1 MFVGDKIRMLRT
13 ELRLSRMKVVRLSGL
28 GRETIKEAELGGVV
42 TPRTAERLAPILGC
56 KPEDLMPKK
65 RSAR

>member
-1 MFVGDKIRMLRT
+1 
-13 ELRLSRMKVVRLSGL
+13 VRLSGL